1 MAGLAETPGRPP
13 NQPWTSAQSRAQFAA
28 LAQLRWSIFRNAFRR
43 KGGTG
48 ELIARI
54 LFFPFLAA
62 IAIFPILAAGFGAH
76 LLVSTDHLA
85 KLSAV
90 TWGVFLLW
98 QLVVL
103 NISPPSL
110 SFDINTIIRFP
121 LSFPRYLTA
130 RLFFGLL
137 SAANVIGTLALIAAD
152 IGIGVARPSLIPW
165 ATLTLFIFALAN
177 IFFTR
182 MAITWV
188 ERWLSTRRASE
199 IFTALIIFSSLGFQ
213 YLNLNFNPAFQHGR
227 HANKLPVLLKIYHR
241 IRPIADLLPPG
252 LAATSI
258 ASSAQ
263 GHHLTAIASLLG
275 LATFGCLFLAVY
287 AWRMHREFRG
297 ENLSQVSHQPA
308 ATRIPA
314 SQRIAGLPSATAHPI
329 RSPFSLSPTLSA
341 CLRKELLY
349 LRRNTNQLYGFIAP
363 LFMVFL
369 FATRMGASGTGGVLV
384 FPVAVAY
391 SLLGVS
397 ILSYNGLGMDGPGV
411 QFYFLSPTRLRD
423 VFLAK
428 NLIGFLLS
436 LVEFGIILGVLA
448 FSARTPSPLIA
459 LATLCWLLFATFTNG
474 AIGNL
479 RSLSA
484 PKKIDMSKISRQQ
497 TSQLSALIAFG
508 VVLACFG
515 IGFAIVLLCQHLH
528 QPWLMIPILL
538 TLALAAFGFYLRVLS
553 RLDTIALNHRETIAE
568 ELCKT

>member
-1 MAGLAETPGRPP
+1 MAGLTDTASPSQ
-13 NQPWTSAQSRAQFAA
+13 NQPWISAQSRAQFAA
-28 LAQLRWSIFRNAFRR
+28 LAQLRWCIFRNAFRR
-43 KGGTG
+43 KGGVG

-54 LFFPFLAA
+54 FIFPILAA
-62 IAIFPILAAGFGAH
+62 IAIFPIVGAGFGTY
-76 LLVSTDHLA
+76 LLVSTDRLA
-85 KLSAV
+85 MLSAI

-103 NISPPSL
+103 NISAPGL

-152 IGIGVARPSLIPW
+152 IGIGVAKPSLIPW
-165 ATLTLFIFALAN
+165 ATLVLSVFAMAN

-199 IFTALIIFSSLGFQ
+199 IFTALIIFGSLGFQ
-213 YLNLNFNPAFQHGR
+213 YINLNFNPAFQNGHV
-227 HANKLPVLLKIYHR
+227 HKSPVLIKIFSR
-241 IRPIADLLPPG
+241 LRPVADLLPPG
-252 LAATSI
+252 LAAISI
-258 ASSAQ
+258 VSSAQ
-263 GHHLTAIASLLG
+263 ARHFDAIASLLG
-275 LATFGCLFLAVY
+275 LATFGCLFLAIY

-297 ENLSQVSHQPA
+297 ENLSQVSQQPS
-308 ATRIPA
+308 ATRIPPTP
-314 SQRIAGLPSATAHPI
+314 RISSLPSATDQSTRRTPLG
-329 RSPFSLSPTLSA
+329 LSPTLSA
-341 CLRKELLY
+341 CLHKELIY

-363 LFMVFL
+363 VFMVFL
-369 FATRMGASGTGGVLV
+369 FATRIAASGTGGSLV
-384 FPVAVAY
+384 FPASVAY

-397 ILSYNGLGMDGPGV
+397 ILSYNGLGMDGAGV
-411 QFYFLSPTRLRD
+411 QFYFISPTRIRD

-436 LVEFGIILGVLA
+436 FIEFVLIFGVLA
-448 FSARTPSPLIA
+448 FGARTPTPLTA
-459 LATLCWLLFATFTNG
+459 VATLCWLLFTNFTNG

-484 PKKIDMSKISRQQ
+484 PKKINLSKISRTQ
-497 TSQLSALIAFG
+497 TSQLSALIALG
-508 VVLACFG
+508 VVLGCFA
-515 IGFAIVLLCQHLH
+515 IGFATVLLCQHLG
-528 QPWLMIPILL
+528 QPWLMIPILV
-538 TLALAAFGFYLRVLS
+538 AFAVAAFIFYIRVLN
-553 RLDTIALNHRETIAE
+553 RLDAIALNHREAIAE

>member
-1 MAGLAETPGRPP
+1 MAGLTQTPIQP

-28 LAQLRWSIFRNAFRR
+28 LAQLRWCIFRNAFRR

-54 LFFPFLAA
+54 LIYPIFGI
-62 IAIFPILAAGFGAH
+62 IAIFPILGAGCGAY
-76 LLVSTDHLA
+76 LLVSTDRLGM
-85 KLSAV
+85 LSAI

-98 QLVVL
+98 QIVVL
-103 NISPPSL
+103 NVSAPGL

-121 LSFPRYLTA
+121 LSFPRYLVA

-137 SAANVIGTLALIAAD
+137 SAANVIGSLALIAAD
-152 IGIGVARPSLIPW
+152 IGIGIARPSLVPW
-165 ATLTLFIFALAN
+165 ATFILFVFALAN

-182 MAITWV
+182 MATTWV

-199 IFTALIIFSSLGFQ
+199 IFTALIIFGSLGFQ
-213 YLNLNFNPAFQHGR
+213 YINLNFNPAFQHGR
-227 HANKLPVLLKIYHR
+227 HPSKLPILIKVFDR
-241 IRPIADLLPPG
+241 IRPIAEFLPPG

-258 ASSAQ
+258 VTSAQ
-263 GHHLTAIASLLG
+263 GRHLPAIASLLG
-275 LATFGCLFLAVY
+275 LVAFGCLFLAVY

-308 ATRIPA
+308 ATRVPP
-314 SQRIAGLPSATAHPI
+314 SQRISGLPSATAQ
-329 RSPFSLSPTLSA
+329 STGSLFSLSSSLSA
-341 CLRKELLY
+341 CLHKELIY

-363 LFMVFL
+363 VFMIFL
-369 FATRMGASGTGGVLV
+369 FASRLGASGTGGGLV
-384 FPVAVAY
+384 FPAAVAY

-411 QFYFLSPTRLRD
+411 QFYFISPTRLRD

-436 LVEFGIILGVLA
+436 LIEFILIYGVLA

-459 LATLCWLLFATFTNG
+459 FATLCWLLFATFTNG

-484 PKKIDMSKISRQQ
+484 PKKIDLSKISRRQ
-497 TSQLSALIAFG
+497 TSQLSALIALG

-515 IGFAIVLLCQHLH
+515 IGFAIVLLCQHLG

-538 TLALAAFGFYLRVLS
+538 ALAIAALIFFIRVLN
-553 RLDTIALNHRETIAE
+553 RLDAIALNHREVIAE

>member
-1 MAGLAETPGRPP
+1 MARLTDTANQLPDP
-13 NQPWTSAQSRAQFAA
+13 NWTSAQSRAQFVA
-28 LAQLRWSIFRNAFRR
+28 LAKLRWCIFRNAFRR
-43 KGGTG
+43 KGGVG

-54 LFFPFLAA
+54 FVFPLLAA
-62 IAIFPILAAGFGAH
+62 IAIFPIVGAGFGAY
-76 LLVSTDHLA
+76 LLVSTDRLA
-85 KLSAV
+85 MLSAI

-103 NISPPSL
+103 NISAPGL

-152 IGIGVARPSLIPW
+152 IGIGVAKPSLVPW
-165 ATLTLFIFALAN
+165 ATLVLFVFALTN

-199 IFTALIIFSSLGFQ
+199 IFTALIIFGSLGFQ
-213 YLNLNFNPAFQHGR
+213 YINLNFNPAFQNGHV
-227 HANKLPVLLKIYHR
+227 HKSPVLIKIFNYL
-241 IRPIADLLPPG
+241 RPVADLLPPG
-252 LAATSI
+252 LAAKSI
-258 ASSAQ
+258 VSSAQ
-263 GHHLTAIASLLG
+263 ARNFDAIASLLG
-275 LATFGCLFLAVY
+275 VATFGCIFLAVY
-287 AWRMHREFRG
+287 AWRMNREFRG

-308 ATRIPA
+308 ATRIPPQ
-314 SQRIAGLPSATAHPI
+314 QRISGLQSATAQSTH
-329 RSPFSLSPTLSA
+329 SPLRLSPALSA
-341 CLRKELLY
+341 CLRKELIY

-363 LFMVFL
+363 VFMVFL
-369 FATRMGASGTGGVLV
+369 FANRMAANGTGGSLV
-384 FPVAVAY
+384 FPASVAY

-397 ILSYNGLGMDGPGV
+397 ILSYNGLGMDGAGV
-411 QFYFLSPTRLRD
+411 QFYFISPTRIRD

-436 LVEFGIILGVLA
+436 LVEFVLIFGVLA
-448 FSARTPSPLIA
+448 FGARTPTPLTA
-459 LATLCWLLFATFTNG
+459 VATLCWLLFTTFTNG

-484 PKKIDMSKISRQQ
+484 PKKINLSKISRAQ
-497 TSQLSALIAFG
+497 TSQLSALIALG
-508 VVLACFG
+508 VVLACFA
-515 IGFAIVLLCQHLH
+515 IGFATVLLCQHLG

-538 TLALAAFGFYLRVLS
+538 AFAIAALIFYIRVLN
-553 RLDTIALNHRETIAE
+553 RLDAVALNHRESIAE
-568 ELCKT
+568 ELCKA

>member
-1 MAGLAETPGRPP
+1 MAGLTDTPGKPP
-13 NQPWTSAQSRAQFAA
+13 NPPWTSAQSRAQFAA
-28 LAQLRWSIFRNAFRR
+28 LAQLRWCIFRNAFRR
-43 KGGTG
+43 KGGVG

-54 LFFPFLAA
+54 LIFPVLAL
-62 IAIFPILAAGFGAH
+62 IAIFPILGAGFGAY
-76 LLVSTDHLA
+76 LLVSTDRLA
-85 KLSAV
+85 MLSSI

-103 NISPPSL
+103 NISAPGL

-152 IGIGVARPSLIPW
+152 IGIGVAKPSLVPW
-165 ATLTLFIFALAN
+165 ATLTLFVFSLAN

-199 IFTALIIFSSLGFQ
+199 IFTALIIFGSLGFQ
-213 YLNLNFNPAFQHGR
+213 YINLNFNPAFQNGHV
-227 HANKLPVLLKIYHR
+227 NKSPILIKIFNRLRPV
-241 IRPIADLLPPG
+241 AELLPPG

-258 ASSAQ
+258 VSSAQ
-263 GHHLTAIASLLG
+263 ARHFDAIASLLG
-275 LATFGCLFLAVY
+275 LATFGCIFLAIY
-287 AWRMHREFRG
+287 AYRMHREFRG

-308 ATRIPA
+308 ATRIPP
-314 SQRIAGLPSATAHPI
+314 SQRISGLQSATAQSTRGPL
-329 RSPFSLSPTLSA
+329 SLSPTLSA
-341 CLRKELLY
+341 CLHKELIY

-363 LFMVFL
+363 VFMVFL
-369 FATRMGASGTGGVLV
+369 FANRIGASGVGGSLI
-384 FPVAVAY
+384 FPASVAY

-411 QFYFLSPTRLRD
+411 QFYFISPTRFRD

-436 LVEFGIILGVLA
+436 LIEFILIFGVLA
-448 FSARTPSPLIA
+448 FGARTPPPLIA
-459 LATLCWLLFATFTNG
+459 VATFCWLLFTTFTNG

-484 PKKIDMSKISRQQ
+484 PKKINLSKINRAQ
-497 TSQLSALIAFG
+497 TSQLSAIIALG
-508 VVLACFG
+508 VVLACFA
-515 IGFAIVLLCQHLH
+515 IGFATVLFCQHLG

-538 TLALAAFGFYLRVLS
+538 AFAIAALIFYIRVLN
-553 RLDTIALNHRETIAE
+553 RLDAIALNHREAIAE

>member
-1 MAGLAETPGRPP
+1 MAGLTDTTSPP
-13 NQPWTSAQSRAQFAA
+13 QNQPWTSAQSRAQFAA
-28 LAQLRWSIFRNAFRR
+28 LAQLRWCIFRNTFRR
-43 KGGTG
+43 KGGVG
-48 ELIARI
+48 ELLARI
-54 LFFPFLAA
+54 FIFPLLAV
-62 IAIFPILAAGFGAH
+62 IAIFPIVGAGCGAY
-76 LLVSTDHLA
+76 LLVSTNRLA
-85 KLSAV
+85 MLSAV
-90 TWGVFLLW
+90 TWGIFLLW

-103 NISPPSL
+103 NISAPGL

-152 IGIGVARPSLIPW
+152 IGIGVAKPSLVPW
-165 ATLTLFIFALAN
+165 ATLVLFVFALAN

-199 IFTALIIFSSLGFQ
+199 IFTALLIFSSLGFQ
-213 YLNLNFNPAFQHGR
+213 YINLNFNPAFQNGHV
-227 HANKLPVLLKIYHR
+227 HKSPVLLKIFNR
-241 IRPIADLLPPG
+241 LRPVADLLPPG

-258 ASSAQ
+258 VSSSQAR
-263 GHHLTAIASLLG
+263 HFDAIASLLG
-275 LATFGCLFLAVY
+275 LATFGCLFLAIY

-297 ENLSQVSHQPA
+297 ENLSQVSHQPS
-308 ATRIPA
+308 ATRIPP
-314 SQRIAGLPSATAHPI
+314 SQRISGPQSATAQST
-329 RSPFSLSPTLSA
+329 RSPLGFSPTLSA
-341 CLRKELLY
+341 CLHKELIY

-363 LFMVFL
+363 VFMVFL
-369 FATRMGASGTGGVLV
+369 FATRIAASGTGGSLV
-384 FPVAVAY
+384 FPASVAY

-411 QFYFLSPTRLRD
+411 QFYFISPTRIRD

-436 LVEFGIILGVLA
+436 LIEFVLIFGVLA
-448 FSARTPSPLIA
+448 FGARTPPPLTA
-459 LATLCWLLFATFTNG
+459 VATLCWLLFTTFTNG

-484 PKKIDMSKISRQQ
+484 PKKINLSKISRTQ
-497 TSQLSALIAFG
+497 TSQLSALIALG
-508 VVLACFG
+508 VVLACLA
-515 IGFAIVLLCQHLH
+515 IGFATVLLCQHLG

-538 TLALAAFGFYLRVLS
+538 ALAIAAFIFYIRVLN
-553 RLDTIALNHRETIAE
+553 RLDAIALNHREAIAE